1 MRRSWFLIP
10 VVIRLYELNEKYDG
24 ARIRTW
30 AAVTTRPSP
39 YARVPCNLCRHTT
52 ARIKSGS
59 IVFIFNSSLGFPNQ
73 WPLTALLS
81 WESVFGWCCDVN
93 NVAIYTRLQFK
104 LFLTSNF
111 ASWTACLELT
121 IHIVVVLSHL
131 ISAIMEMF
139 LPLKQGS
146 WYFYHMVVLYVFKI

>member
-1 MRRSWFLIP
+1 MSWMKNTMVPGFEPGQPWPLGRHPMRGCP
-10 VVIRLYELNEKYDG
+10 VTSVGTPPPESNPDPSYLYS
-24 ARIRTW
+24 TQVW
-30 AAVTTRPSP
+30 V
-39 YARVPCNLCRHTT
+39 
-52 ARIKSGS
+52 
-59 IVFIFNSSLGFPNQ
+59 FPNQ

-146 WYFYHMVVLYVFKI
+146 WYFYHMVVLYVCKI

>member
-24 ARIRTW
+24 ARIRTS
-30 AAVTTRPSP
+30 AAVSTRPSP

-52 ARIKSGS
+52 TESNPDPS
-59 IVFIFNSSLGFPNQ
+59 YLYSTQVWVFPNQ

-146 WYFYHMVVLYVFKI
+146 WYFYHMVVLYVCKI